1 MKKSHKS
8 KEMILEIGNMTHMGM
23 VREKN
28 QDYYGT
34 YDTVNG
40 KLVIVCDGMGGYQGG
55 EIASQLAVE
64 TVKQVISSEMTDNI
78 HHLILSALHRAHQVI
93 KEKQGEDSAL
103 SDMGTT
109 IVMLLVKEHQ
119 FWFAHVGDSRIYL
132 LRQGEL
138 QRLNKDHSL
147 VQQMIDGG
155 LISEEQA
162 RSHPKKNIITRA
174 LGAKDGTPD
183 VSGPYSVFQ
192 GDKFLLCTDG
202 MYGYF
207 NDSEI
212 QEILKRETQNA
223 CSEFVSISNQRG
235 GDDNITVQIVNV
247 VKGNNPIAFNK
258 TGKVKT
264 YFLLVKRNLS
274 YILLSLLICLSL
286 VLTFLLY
293 QQSARDKQEIKKIP
307 IKKNEKKLVNQKTLA
322 DSLMNEKEKNN
333 DKSQPPAVTSDN
345 ENEIQES
352 KDDKVKETN
361 KEQASSLNNAKDK
374 KKGQ

>member
-223 CSEFVSISNQRG
+223 CSEFVSIS
-235 GDDNITVQIVNV
+235 
-247 VKGNNPIAFNK
+247 
-258 TGKVKT
+258 
-264 YFLLVKRNLS
+264 
-274 YILLSLLICLSL
+274 
-286 VLTFLLY
+286 
-293 QQSARDKQEIKKIP
+293 
-307 IKKNEKKLVNQKTLA
+307 
-322 DSLMNEKEKNN
+322 
-333 DKSQPPAVTSDN
+333 
-345 ENEIQES
+345 
-352 KDDKVKETN
+352 
-361 KEQASSLNNAKDK
+361 
-374 KKGQ
+374 